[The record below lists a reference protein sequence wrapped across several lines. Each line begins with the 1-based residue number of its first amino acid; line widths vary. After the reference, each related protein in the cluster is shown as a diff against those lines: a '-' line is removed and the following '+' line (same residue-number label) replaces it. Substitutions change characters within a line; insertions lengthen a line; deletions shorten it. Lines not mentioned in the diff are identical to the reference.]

1 MKKYFLSAAVACL
14 AVLALSSESQ
24 AMRFGA
30 FEINPFLALTERF
43 TDNVFNTNS
52 DRKSAFSTVIT
63 PGAQI
68 IFPRTKKRYE
78 VELIYQAD
86 LERFSRFTSENADNH
101 RAVGRFEIKFPGGL
115 EFYGNDEFNR
125 NHDPRGVNIS
135 PELDF
140 YKSNLGTVSAAYNLS
155 ERFKLRFDYTNFIL
169 NYEADRNKFR
179 NRTDNGFAGYL
190 YYRFL
195 PKTSTF
201 IEYEYVLINY
211 VESGEL
217 DSKEQH
223 FFGGITWDIT
233 GKTKGTV
240 KGGYGVKDFDDRT
253 IKGYKGSVMELIVD
267 HNFSPRHSLK
277 VKGIRSTNET
287 KIAGS
292 NFFVTTGLS
301 LEYFHK
307 FTGKIT
313 GKAFMSYG
321 RDSYRGEVA
330 RRDDTWEG
338 GIGLIYQIRKW
349 LRTEARYSYTK
360 RNSNIEDFTYGNNT
374 YYLKVVATP

>member
-1 MKKYFLSAAVACL
+1 MKKHLLFVAVAFL
-14 AVLALSSESQ
+14 VITTLSSESQ

-30 FEINPFLALTERF
+30 FEIHPFLGLTERF
-43 TDNVFNTNS
+43 TDNVFNTNTDLKS
-52 DRKSAFSTVIT
+52 DFSTVIT

-68 IFPRTKKRYE
+68 IFPRTKKRYQ
-78 VELIYQAD
+78 VELLYQAD
-86 LERFSRFTSENADNH
+86 LERFNKFTSENADNH
-101 RAVGRFEIKFPGGL
+101 KAVGKFEIKLPSGL

-125 NHDPRGVNIS
+125 NHDPRGINIS

-140 YKSNLGTVSAAYNLS
+140 YKSNRAALGAAYSLS
-155 ERFKLRFDYTNFIL
+155 DRFKLRVDYSNFIL

-179 NRTDNGFAGYL
+179 NRVDNGIAGYL

-195 PKTSTF
+195 PKTSGF
-201 IEYEYVLINY
+201 IEYEYLVVDY
-211 VESGEL
+211 DKSDDL
-217 DSKEQH
+217 DSKEHH

-240 KGGYGVKDFDDRT
+240 KGGYGIKDFKDHA
-253 IKGYKGSVMELIVD
+253 IKGYKGSIMEIIID
-267 HNFSPRHSLK
+267 HNFSSRHSLK

-287 KIAGS
+287 NIAGS
-292 NFFVTTGLS
+292 TFFVTTGLL

-313 GKAFMSYG
+313 GKAYMSYG
-321 RDSYRGEVA
+321 RDSYRGELA
-330 RRDDTWEG
+330 RKDDTWEG
-338 GIGLIYQIRKW
+338 GLGVIYQIKRW
-349 LRTEARYSYTK
+349 LRTEAQYSYTK
-360 RNSNIEDFTYGNNT
+360 RNSNIADFTYGNNT